1 MKPALHDFDVVT
13 DSPAP
18 QRRLPQPAEQAP
30 QPDAQEE
37 ERSSG
42 QRFAPPKDGPRAA
55 ALEPEA
61 QGKVRAAE

>member
-1 MKPALHDFDVVT
+1 MKPALHDFDVIT

-18 QRRLPQPAEQAP
+18 PRRLPQAAERAP

-37 ERSSG
+37 ER
-42 QRFAPPKDGPRAA
+42 RRAA

-61 QGKVRAAE
+61 EGKVRAAE

>member
-1 MKPALHDFDVVT
+1 MKPALHDFDVIT
-13 DSPAP
+13 DSPRIVPSP

-37 ERSSG
+37 ER
-42 QRFAPPKDGPRAA
+42 RRAA
-55 ALEPEA
+55 VLEPEA